1 MDLSRTWKD
10 LMSRLLLGMFGT
22 LIGLF
27 ILHRRQ
33 RDEDREKRV
42 QYWREKYGLVPVCLL
57 VTYSD
62 SNS

>member
-42 QYWREKYGLVPVCLL
+42 QYWREQVRPCSCLL
-57 VTYSD
+57 AGD
-62 SNS
+62 IF